1 MKYRLKSNTCTQRH
15 TNKNT
20 EKMTINLLNLAKNCP
35 LGTLKMAFQVITVSS
50 FLGKKPAHPLV
61 AHPIGALVTCRC
73 LKNIP
78 ISHTQKVGQFVEVLP
93 IKVIHK
99 PT

>member
-1 MKYRLKSNTCTQRH
+1 
-15 TNKNT
+15 
-20 EKMTINLLNLAKNCP
+20 MTINLLNLAKK
-35 LGTLKMAFQVITVSS
+35 LSS
-50 FLGKKPAHPLV
+50 QNTGNDFSRHQDFNFLGKNPPDPLA
-61 AHPIGALVTCRC
+61 AHPISAPVTRRC

-78 ISHTQKVGQFVEVLP
+78 ILHTQKVGQFVEVLP

>member
-1 MKYRLKSNTCTQRH
+1 
-15 TNKNT
+15 
-20 EKMTINLLNLAKNCP
+20 MTINLLNLAKK
-35 LGTLKMAFQVITVSS
+35 LSS
-50 FLGKKPAHPLV
+50 QNTGNGFSGHQDFKFLGKNPSDPLGS
-61 AHPIGALVTCRC
+61 AHPIGAPVTHQC

-78 ISHTQKVGQFVEVLP
+78 ILHTQKVGQFVEVLP

>member
-1 MKYRLKSNTCTQRH
+1 MKYRLKSNTCTRRH

-20 EKMTINLLNLAKNCP
+20 EKMTISLLNLAKNCP
-35 LGTLKMAFQVITVSS
+35 LRTLEMAFQVIKMSI
-50 FLGKKPAHPLV
+50 FLGKNPLHPLA
-61 AHPIGALVTCRC
+61 AHPIGAPVTRRC

-78 ISHTQKVGQFVEVLP
+78 LLLTKKVGQFVEVLP
-93 IKVIHK
+93 IKVIYK